1 MHELAVAESI
11 LDIAQT
17 EARRRSAVSIRRI
30 KLQLGEFTTIV
41 REALEFAF
49 EAMRQGTIASE
60 AVLDIEIIPTVVD
73 CVICCA
79 ITIPEKTL
87 SLICSQCGFPLRIIS
102 GEELRIEYIEIETE
116 AERSQ
121 WKESLSKQTYSML
134 TS

>member
-1 MHELAVAESI
+1 MHEIAVAESI
-11 LDIAQT
+11 LDIAHT

-134 TS
+134 TG

>member
-1 MHELAVAESI
+1 MHEIAVAESI

-30 KLQLGEFTTIV
+30 KIQLGEFTTIV

-49 EAMRQGTIASE
+49 EAVRQGTIASE